1 MAARP
6 NNTQDKTRDLQRKLY
21 QAAKRSP
28 NRRFHALH
36 DRVLRRDVLR
46 RAWLEVRANQGA
58 PGVDA
63 VTIADIEA
71 AGVEEFLD
79 GIEAVLRNGTYRPQP
94 VRRVWIPKPG
104 KAESRPLGVAA
115 VGDRVVQAALRI
127 VLEPILEADFL
138 PCSFGFRPKRS
149 AHQALQAM
157 REAVRGGRVWV
168 VDADIESFFDRL
180 GFDLILDCLR
190 ERVSDRRV
198 LRLVRTILEAGV
210 LDGETLSHPGEGAPQ
225 GGPLSPLL
233 ANAVLHR
240 LDRAWQERH
249 RRLGVLIR
257 YADDE
262 VICCPTRERAEAAL
276 AALADI
282 LAGLGLTLSASKTRI
297 VCVAGGD
304 EGYDF
309 LGFHHRMVPTRRNPN
324 RRYPA
329 CWPSDKKMA
338 QARSRIQELTG
349 RNRRHV
355 PTHKVVADLN
365 DYLRGW
371 RQYYRFGNST
381 RRFALLDAYVVERMA
396 LLLSKRHGRR
406 GRGHGLK
413 LIIGSGNRLGIERLA
428 GTIEFGRTCMPPGQ
442 GRREAG

>member
-6 NNTQDKTRDLQRKLY
+6 NNTLDKTRDLQHKLY

-28 NRRFHALH
+28 NRRFHALY

-71 AGVEEFLD
+71 SGVEGFLD
-79 GIEAVLRNGTYRPQP
+79 TIEATLRDGSYRPQP

-104 KAESRPLGVAA
+104 KAELRPLGVAA
-115 VGDRVVQAALRI
+115 VGDRVVQAALRT
-127 VLEPILEADFL
+127 VLEPVLEADFL
-138 PCSFGFRPKRS
+138 PCSYGFRPKRS
-149 AHQALQAM
+149 AHQGLQAM
-157 REAVRGGRVWV
+157 REAVHQGRVWV
-168 VDADIESFFDRL
+168 VDADIEAFFDRL
-180 GFDLILDCLR
+180 GYHIILDCVR

-198 LRLVRTILEAGV
+198 IGLIRLMLEAGV
-210 LDGETLSHPGEGAPQ
+210 LDGEKLSYPGEGAPQ

-240 LDRAWQERH
+240 LDRAWAHSYQRF
-249 RRLGVLIR
+249 GVLVR

-262 VICCPTRERAEAAL
+262 VICCPTKDRAEAAL

-282 LAGLGLTLSASKTRI
+282 LAGLGLSLSRSKTRI
-297 VCVAGGD
+297 VCVADGT
-304 EGYDF
+304 EGFDF
-309 LGFHHRMVPTRRNPN
+309 LGFHHRMVSARRNPR
-324 RRYPA
+324 RRYLA

-338 QARSRIQELTG
+338 QARSRVRELTG
-349 RNRRHV
+349 RDRRHV
-355 PTHKVVADLN
+355 LTHKVVADLN

-381 RRFALLDAYVVERMA
+381 RRFAVLDAYVVERMA

-413 LIIGSGNRLGIERLA
+413 LIIGSGNRLGLERLA
-428 GTIEFGRTCMPPGQ
+428 GTIEFGRTVHAPGE
-442 GRREAG
+442 GRRQAG